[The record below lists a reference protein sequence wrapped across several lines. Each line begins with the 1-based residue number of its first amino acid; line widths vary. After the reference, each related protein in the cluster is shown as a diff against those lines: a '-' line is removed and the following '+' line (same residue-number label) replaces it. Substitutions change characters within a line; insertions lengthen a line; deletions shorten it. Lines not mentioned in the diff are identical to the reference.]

1 MSKKR
6 KTMHQVKTRWY
17 YYFWGAAT
25 VAVVAGQMYVG
36 IGYRNMAEAVWSL
49 VDVVSAVRDPYDKQL
64 EDPIEIPR
72 GQIKSTN

>member
-17 YYFWGAAT
+17 YWFWGAAT

-36 IGYRNMAEAVWSL
+36 IGYRQMAEEVHNLIDAVQVLKETDDESK
-49 VDVVSAVRDPYDKQL
+49 DP
-64 EDPIEIPR
+64 
-72 GQIKSTN
+72 S